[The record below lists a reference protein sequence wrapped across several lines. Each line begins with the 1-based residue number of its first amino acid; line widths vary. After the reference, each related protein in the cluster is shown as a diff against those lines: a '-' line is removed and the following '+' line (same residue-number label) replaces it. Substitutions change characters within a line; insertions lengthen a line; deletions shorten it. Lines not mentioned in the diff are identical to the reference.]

1 MKANLPSD
9 RLTTVL
15 ESLRNTPFATPETR
29 RNEKRT
35 KTLILQSLPLAHKA
49 VRKYTAE
56 HETSE
61 HPLMKA
67 VLFQAAV
74 EGIAQAAKRYVPSK
88 KLPFST
94 LAFLYA
100 REHVRKV
107 FLEQF
112 RRNEKNIRTPV
123 FPDGSDEVA

>member
-1 MKANLPSD
+1 MKANRPSD
-9 RLTTVL
+9 RLSTALAT
-15 ESLRNTPFATPETR
+15 LRNTSFATPETR

-35 KTLILQSLPLAHKA
+35 KTLILQSLPLADKA
-49 VRKYTAE
+49 VRKYTADRETTE
-56 HETSE
+56 HS
-61 HPLMKA
+61 LMRTI
-67 VLFQAAV
+67 LFKAAV
-74 EGIAQAAKRYVPSK
+74 EGIVQAAKRYVPSK

-94 LAFLYA
+94 LAFLSA

-123 FPDGSDEVA
+123 FPDGGDEVA